1 MVTLYTTG
9 CSRCTVLEKKLD
21 TKQIHYKKEEDTNL
35 MLEKGIKSVPVL
47 EVQGQRLNFL
57 EAVQWVNNQGER
69 A

>member
-21 TKQIHYKKEEDTNL
+21 SKQIYYRKEGDTNL

>member
-21 TKQIHYKKEEDTNL
+21 SKQIHYTKEENTDT
-35 MLEKGIKSVPVL
+35 MLEKGIRSVPVL

>member
-21 TKQIHYKKEEDTNL
+21 SKQIHYRKEEDTNL

>member
-21 TKQIHYKKEEDTNL
+21 SKQIHYKKEENTDI

>member
-21 TKQIHYKKEEDTNL
+21 SKQIHYRKEEDMNL

-47 EVQGQRLNFL
+47 EVQGQMLNFL
-57 EAVQWVNNQGER
+57 ESIQWVNNQGER

>member
-9 CSRCTVLEKKLD
+9 CSRCTVLESKLD
-21 TKQIHYKKEEDTNL
+21 SKQIHYRKEEDTNL

>member
-1 MVTLYTTG
+1 
-9 CSRCTVLEKKLD
+9 
-21 TKQIHYKKEEDTNL
+21 

>member
-21 TKQIHYKKEEDTNL
+21 SKQIHYKKEENTNT

-57 EAVQWVNNQGER
+57 EAVQWVNNQGEQ

>member
-9 CSRCTVLEKKLD
+9 CSRCTVLEKKLNS
-21 TKQIHYKKEEDTNL
+21 KQIHYKKEEDTNL

-57 EAVQWVNNQGER
+57 EAVQWVNNYN
-69 A
+69 

>member
-21 TKQIHYKKEEDTNL
+21 SKQIHYIKEEDTNI

-57 EAVQWVNNQGER
+57 EAVQWVNNHN
-69 A
+69 

>member
-9 CSRCTVLEKKLD
+9 CSRCIVLEKKLD
-21 TKQIHYKKEEDTNL
+21 SKQIHYKKEENTNA

-57 EAVQWVNNQGER
+57 EAVQWVNNHN
-69 A
+69 

>member
-21 TKQIHYKKEEDTNL
+21 SKQIHYRKEEDTNL

-57 EAVQWVNNQGER
+57 EAVQWVNNHN
-69 A
+69 